1 MSKVAVREKWRV
13 IGEVA
18 VDTATLVICDPCQM
32 GEVFDRDDE
41 LRDLDDDQAAVLV
54 NEHKFPI
61 AVAVT
66 TGLGDGQYAI
76 EARYEDLGEWG
87 RRVAEIRIK
96 FLPHPQINP
105 EDVAFRHLTEHAA
118 S

>member
-1 MSKVAVREKWRV
+1 VSKVAVREKWRV

-105 EDVAFRHLTEHAA
+105 EDVA
-118 S
+118 